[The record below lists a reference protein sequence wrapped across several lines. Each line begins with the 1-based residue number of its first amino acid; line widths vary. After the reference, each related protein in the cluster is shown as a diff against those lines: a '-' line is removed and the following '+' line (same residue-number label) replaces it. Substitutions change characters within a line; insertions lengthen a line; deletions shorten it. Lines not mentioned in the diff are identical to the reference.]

1 MTLGEL
7 EALQEKELR
16 LRTSVALQ
24 QYYEMRGIDS
34 HAYLIEAQFYMREL
48 EQRDSK
54 RIAHRDYRMELG
66 IMALIVVEII
76 IAIFSIWIGFR
87 EAKEQAEATHSQTIA
102 LLEVQRTSMAMSETL
117 SMLVSTSQKM
127 NDAIQAELALASRI
141 GLSVVLEGNMLN
153 ITNTGPANVTL
164 HGWRIGTLPRET
176 STPPIVLDAGAFHQI
191 GTGAYE
197 EVKKLAE
204 RKKRVALPFELYL
217 EANDGTKYLAKGNLV
232 GGRDEVNGVIRMV
245 PDRLVI
251 ERADRRPTGK

>member
-1 MTLGEL
+1 FPEVQTHQGGAFPKCYNRLRERQITGEYYVTLGEL

-87 EAKEQAEATHSQTIA
+87 EAKEQAEATHSQ
-102 LLEVQRTSMAMSETL
+102 
-117 SMLVSTSQKM
+117 
-127 NDAIQAELALASRI
+127 
-141 GLSVVLEGNMLN
+141 
-153 ITNTGPANVTL
+153 
-164 HGWRIGTLPRET
+164 
-176 STPPIVLDAGAFHQI
+176 
-191 GTGAYE
+191 
-197 EVKKLAE
+197 
-204 RKKRVALPFELYL
+204 
-217 EANDGTKYLAKGNLV
+217 
-232 GGRDEVNGVIRMV
+232 
-245 PDRLVI
+245 
-251 ERADRRPTGK
+251 